1 MPKPPSFTH
10 AAAAVQ
16 AAVYSKH
23 SGSDDQSLQ
32 IPLHVG
38 DTWMEPA
45 VGCRMQDL
53 TIDEHPG
60 MHRYTP
66 VQGLPTLRHAIARHH
81 AGLSGVHT
89 DTANVIVTAGAT
101 AGLAAAVGALVAP
114 GESVLLAAPYWP
126 LIAGSIRAF
135 NAHPIDVPLMTDE
148 HLNDVQ
154 SADQAVA
161 RFEAARTESTVAVYW
176 NTPHNPTGRLMPRD
190 WLEALTQWADQHNL
204 WILSDDVYERYVF
217 SGEHVYT
224 RSLAPDRTIS
234 VHSFSKSY
242 GMAGNRCGYL
252 VAPAAAISAINR
264 IMTNINYSACT
275 ASQLAALNALGP
287 AGERW
292 VASARD
298 QYAELG
304 AWAADR
310 LGVQQPEG
318 STFLFIDVTETL
330 KHDQYAGDLSRLLQA
345 LAEHNVLVAPG
356 PSFGPY
362 PNHIRLCFTAT
373 EPERMRSGVEQLARF
388 IAGAS
393 PGQQQ

>member
-81 AGLSGVHT
+81 ARLSGVHT

-204 WILSDDVYERYVF
+204 WILSDDVYERYVY

>member
-81 AGLSGVHT
+81 ARLSGVHT

-204 WILSDDVYERYVF
+204 WILSDDVYERYVY

-373 EPERMRSGVEQLARF
+373 EPKRMRSGVEQLARF